1 MNTAHQ
7 ISDSHPT
14 SLVTRT
20 LDAVDRTHAA
30 AAMRVHG
37 LRNTVRGALERG
49 LDKAEEV
56 IATLRDGLKRADEKS
71 ADAVNRAQG
80 AVGQA
85 IERLRHSRTSPD
97 HLTH

>member
-1 MNTAHQ
+1 MSTVHQ
-7 ISDSHPT
+7 ISDSHST

-30 AAMRVHG
+30 VAMRVHG
-37 LRNTVRGALERG
+37 LRNNMRATVESG
-49 LDKAEEV
+49 LDKAEAA
-56 IATLRDGLKRADEKS
+56 IARARELLVRADERS

-80 AVGQA
+80 VVGQA
-85 IERLRHSRTSPD
+85 IERLRHSRMSPE